1 MNLTTLTHRD
11 ALCLNAR
18 FTSREE
24 AIHALTQR
32 LAALG
37 KISSTEQ
44 FLEEVYRRE
53 SLGPTALGEW
63 LAVPHG
69 KTAAV
74 KEAAFAVATL
84 SEPLQWEGVDGPEAV
99 DLVVLLA
106 IPPNEAGTTHMQ
118 LLTALTTR
126 LADDEIRAR
135 IQSATTPDELLS
147 ALDDKGGTQPSA
159 SFSNAP
165 TIVCVTACPA
175 GIAHTYMAA
184 EYLEKA
190 GRKLGVNVYVEKQG
204 ANGIEGRLTADQ
216 LNSATACIFAAEVA
230 IKESE
235 RFNGIPALSVPVA
248 EPIRHAEA
256 LIQQALTLKRS
267 DETRTVQQDTQPVK
281 SVKTELKQALLSGI
295 SFAVP
300 LIVAGGTVLAVAVL
314 LSQIFGLQ
322 DLFNEENSWLWMYR
336 KLGGGLLG
344 ILMVPVL
351 AAYTAYSLA
360 DKPALAPG
368 FAAGLAANMIGS
380 GFLGAVVGGLIA
392 GYLMRWVKNHLRLS
406 SKFNGFLTFYL
417 YPVLGTLGAGSLMLF
432 VVGEPV
438 AWINNSLTAWLNG
451 LSGSNALLLGAILGF
466 MCSFDLGG
474 PVNKAAYAFCLGAMA
489 NGVCGPYAI
498 FASTMKAVSR
508 VHITPHMHWDR
519 EWYFTTEESRILLV
533 NNMEEIL
540 CRLEQDNEYKYYVL
554 DGQTAILEDYFAVKP
569 ENKDRVKKQV
579 EAGKLIIGPWYT
591 QTDTTIVSA
600 ESIVRNLMYG
610 MRDCLAFGEPMK
622 IGYLPDSFGMSGQLP
637 HIYNGF
643 GITRTMFW
651 RGCSERH
658 GTDKT
663 EFLWQSSDGSE
674 VTAQVLPLGYAIGKY
689 LPADENGLRKRLDS
703 YFDVLEKAS
712 VTKEILLPNGHDQMP
727 LQQNIFEVMDKLGD
741 AANLLI

>member
-44 FLEEVYRRE
+44 FLKEVYRCE
-53 SLGPTALGEW
+53 SLGPTALSEG

-106 IPPNEAGTTHMQ
+106 IPLNEAGTTHMQ

-256 LIQQALTLKRS
+256 LIQQSLTLERG
-267 DETRTVQQDTQPVK
+267 DETRTLQQDTQPVK

-392 GYLMRWVKNHLRLS
+392 GYLIRWMKNHLRLS

-489 NGVCGPYAI
+489 NGVYGPYAI
-498 FASTMKAVSR
+498 FASVKMVSAFTVTASTMLAPRLFKEFEIETGKSTWLLGLAGITEGAIPMAIEDPLR
-508 VHITPHMHWDR
+508 VIGSFVLGSMVTGAIVGAMNIGLSTPGAGI
-519 EWYFTTEESRILLV
+519 FSLFLLH
-533 NNMEEIL
+533 
-540 CRLEQDNEYKYYVL
+540 DNGAGGVMAAIGWFGAAL
-554 DGQTAILEDYFAVKP
+554 VGAAISTAILLIWRRHAVKHG
-569 ENKDRVKKQV
+569 NY
-579 EAGKLIIGPWYT
+579 L
-591 QTDTTIVSA
+591 TDGV
-600 ESIVRNLMYG
+600 
-610 MRDCLAFGEPMK
+610 
-622 IGYLPDSFGMSGQLP
+622 
-637 HIYNGF
+637 
-643 GITRTMFW
+643 
-651 RGCSERH
+651 
-658 GTDKT
+658 
-663 EFLWQSSDGSE
+663 
-674 VTAQVLPLGYAIGKY
+674 
-689 LPADENGLRKRLDS
+689 
-703 YFDVLEKAS
+703 
-712 VTKEILLPNGHDQMP
+712 MP
-727 LQQNIFEVMDKLGD
+727 
-741 AANLLI
+741 

>member
-1 MNLTTLTHRD
+1 MVLFYRAHWRDYKNDQVRIMMNLTTLTHRD

-53 SLGPTALGEW
+53 SLGPTALGEG

-489 NGVCGPYAI
+489 NGVYGPYAI
-498 FASTMKAVSR
+498 FASVKMVSAFTVTASTMLAPRLFKEFEIETGKSTWLLGLAGITEGAIPMAIEDPLR
-508 VHITPHMHWDR
+508 VIGSFMLGSMVTGAIVGAMNIGLSTPGAGI
-519 EWYFTTEESRILLV
+519 FSLFLLH
-533 NNMEEIL
+533 
-540 CRLEQDNEYKYYVL
+540 DNGAGGVMAAIGWFGAAL
-554 DGQTAILEDYFAVKP
+554 VGAAISTAILLIWRRHAVKHG
-569 ENKDRVKKQV
+569 NY
-579 EAGKLIIGPWYT
+579 L
-591 QTDTTIVSA
+591 TDGV
-600 ESIVRNLMYG
+600 
-610 MRDCLAFGEPMK
+610 
-622 IGYLPDSFGMSGQLP
+622 
-637 HIYNGF
+637 
-643 GITRTMFW
+643 
-651 RGCSERH
+651 
-658 GTDKT
+658 
-663 EFLWQSSDGSE
+663 
-674 VTAQVLPLGYAIGKY
+674 
-689 LPADENGLRKRLDS
+689 
-703 YFDVLEKAS
+703 
-712 VTKEILLPNGHDQMP
+712 MP
-727 LQQNIFEVMDKLGD
+727 
-741 AANLLI
+741 

>member
-1 MNLTTLTHRD
+1 MVLFYRAHWRDYKNDQVRIMMNLTTLTHRD

-53 SLGPTALGEW
+53 SLGPTALGEG

-489 NGVCGPYAI
+489 NGVYGQYAI
-498 FASTMKAVSR
+498 FASVKMVSAFTVTASTMLAPRLFKEFEIETGKSTWLLGLAGITEGAIPMAIEDPLR
-508 VHITPHMHWDR
+508 VIGSFVLGSMVTGAIVGAMNIGLSTPGAGI
-519 EWYFTTEESRILLV
+519 FSLFLLH
-533 NNMEEIL
+533 
-540 CRLEQDNEYKYYVL
+540 DNGAGGVMAAIGWFGAAL
-554 DGQTAILEDYFAVKP
+554 VGAAISTAILLIWRRHAVKHG
-569 ENKDRVKKQV
+569 NY
-579 EAGKLIIGPWYT
+579 L
-591 QTDTTIVSA
+591 TDGV
-600 ESIVRNLMYG
+600 
-610 MRDCLAFGEPMK
+610 
-622 IGYLPDSFGMSGQLP
+622 
-637 HIYNGF
+637 
-643 GITRTMFW
+643 
-651 RGCSERH
+651 
-658 GTDKT
+658 
-663 EFLWQSSDGSE
+663 
-674 VTAQVLPLGYAIGKY
+674 
-689 LPADENGLRKRLDS
+689 
-703 YFDVLEKAS
+703 
-712 VTKEILLPNGHDQMP
+712 MP
-727 LQQNIFEVMDKLGD
+727 
-741 AANLLI
+741 

>member
-1 MNLTTLTHRD
+1 MVLFYRARWRDYKNDQVRIMMNLTTLTHRD

-24 AIHALTQR
+24 AIHVLTQR

-53 SLGPTALGEW
+53 SLGPAALGEG

-230 IKESE
+230 IKKSE

-489 NGVCGPYAI
+489 NGVYGPYAI
-498 FASTMKAVSR
+498 FASVKMVSAFTVTASTMLAPRLFKEFEIETGKSTWLLGLAGITEGAIPMAIEDPLR
-508 VHITPHMHWDR
+508 VIGSFVLGSMVTGAIVGAMNIGLSTPGAGI
-519 EWYFTTEESRILLV
+519 FSLFLLH
-533 NNMEEIL
+533 
-540 CRLEQDNEYKYYVL
+540 DNGAGGVMAAIGWFGAAL
-554 DGQTAILEDYFAVKP
+554 VGAAISTAILLMWRRHAVKHG
-569 ENKDRVKKQV
+569 NY
-579 EAGKLIIGPWYT
+579 L
-591 QTDTTIVSA
+591 TDGV
-600 ESIVRNLMYG
+600 
-610 MRDCLAFGEPMK
+610 
-622 IGYLPDSFGMSGQLP
+622 
-637 HIYNGF
+637 
-643 GITRTMFW
+643 
-651 RGCSERH
+651 
-658 GTDKT
+658 
-663 EFLWQSSDGSE
+663 
-674 VTAQVLPLGYAIGKY
+674 
-689 LPADENGLRKRLDS
+689 
-703 YFDVLEKAS
+703 
-712 VTKEILLPNGHDQMP
+712 MP
-727 LQQNIFEVMDKLGD
+727 
-741 AANLLI
+741 

>member
-53 SLGPTALGEW
+53 SLGPTALGEG

-175 GIAHTYMAA
+175 GIAHTHMAA

-489 NGVCGPYAI
+489 NGVYGPYAI
-498 FASTMKAVSR
+498 FASVKMVSAFTVTASTMLAPRLFKEFEIETGKSTWLLGLAGITEGAIPMAIEDPLR
-508 VHITPHMHWDR
+508 VIGSFVLGSMVTGAIVGAMNIGLSTPGAGI
-519 EWYFTTEESRILLV
+519 FSLFLLH
-533 NNMEEIL
+533 
-540 CRLEQDNEYKYYVL
+540 DNGAGGVMAAIGWFGAAL
-554 DGQTAILEDYFAVKP
+554 VGAAISTAILLIWRRHAVKHG
-569 ENKDRVKKQV
+569 NY
-579 EAGKLIIGPWYT
+579 L
-591 QTDTTIVSA
+591 TDGV
-600 ESIVRNLMYG
+600 
-610 MRDCLAFGEPMK
+610 
-622 IGYLPDSFGMSGQLP
+622 
-637 HIYNGF
+637 
-643 GITRTMFW
+643 
-651 RGCSERH
+651 
-658 GTDKT
+658 
-663 EFLWQSSDGSE
+663 
-674 VTAQVLPLGYAIGKY
+674 
-689 LPADENGLRKRLDS
+689 
-703 YFDVLEKAS
+703 
-712 VTKEILLPNGHDQMP
+712 MP
-727 LQQNIFEVMDKLGD
+727 
-741 AANLLI
+741 

>member
-1 MNLTTLTHRD
+1 MVLFYRAHWRDYKNDQVRIMMNLTTLTHRD

-53 SLGPTALGEW
+53 SLGPTALGEG

-118 LLTALTTR
+118 LLTVLTTR

-489 NGVCGPYAI
+489 NGVYGPYAI
-498 FASTMKAVSR
+498 FASVKMVSAFTVTASTMLAPRLFKEFEIETGKSTWLLGLAGITEGAIPMAIEDPLR
-508 VHITPHMHWDR
+508 VIGSFVLGSMVTGAIVGAMNIGLSTPGAGI
-519 EWYFTTEESRILLV
+519 FSLFLLH
-533 NNMEEIL
+533 
-540 CRLEQDNEYKYYVL
+540 DNGAGGVMAAIGWFGAAL
-554 DGQTAILEDYFAVKP
+554 VGAAISTAILLIWRRHAVKHG
-569 ENKDRVKKQV
+569 NY
-579 EAGKLIIGPWYT
+579 L
-591 QTDTTIVSA
+591 TDGV
-600 ESIVRNLMYG
+600 
-610 MRDCLAFGEPMK
+610 
-622 IGYLPDSFGMSGQLP
+622 
-637 HIYNGF
+637 
-643 GITRTMFW
+643 
-651 RGCSERH
+651 
-658 GTDKT
+658 
-663 EFLWQSSDGSE
+663 
-674 VTAQVLPLGYAIGKY
+674 
-689 LPADENGLRKRLDS
+689 
-703 YFDVLEKAS
+703 
-712 VTKEILLPNGHDQMP
+712 MP
-727 LQQNIFEVMDKLGD
+727 
-741 AANLLI
+741 

>member
-1 MNLTTLTHRD
+1 MVLFYRAHWRDYKNDQVRIMMNLTTLTHRD

-53 SLGPTALGEW
+53 SLGPTALGEG

-147 ALDDKGGTQPSA
+147 ALDDKGDTQPSA

-235 RFNGIPALSVPVA
+235 RFNGIPALSVRVA

-256 LIQQALTLKRS
+256 LMQQALTLKRS

-489 NGVCGPYAI
+489 NGVYGPYAI
-498 FASTMKAVSR
+498 FASVKMVSAFTVTASTMLAPRLFKEFEIETGKSTWLLGLAG
-508 VHITPHMHWDR
+508 ITEGAIPMAIEDPL
-519 EWYFTTEESRILLV
+519 RIIGSFVLGSMVTGAIVGAMNIGLSTPGAGIFSLFLLH
-533 NNMEEIL
+533 
-540 CRLEQDNEYKYYVL
+540 DNGAGGVMAAIGWFGAAL
-554 DGQTAILEDYFAVKP
+554 VGAAISTAILLIWRRHAVKHG
-569 ENKDRVKKQV
+569 NY
-579 EAGKLIIGPWYT
+579 L
-591 QTDTTIVSA
+591 TDGV
-600 ESIVRNLMYG
+600 
-610 MRDCLAFGEPMK
+610 
-622 IGYLPDSFGMSGQLP
+622 
-637 HIYNGF
+637 
-643 GITRTMFW
+643 
-651 RGCSERH
+651 
-658 GTDKT
+658 
-663 EFLWQSSDGSE
+663 
-674 VTAQVLPLGYAIGKY
+674 
-689 LPADENGLRKRLDS
+689 
-703 YFDVLEKAS
+703 
-712 VTKEILLPNGHDQMP
+712 MP
-727 LQQNIFEVMDKLGD
+727 
-741 AANLLI
+741 

>member
-1 MNLTTLTHRD
+1 MVLFYRAHWRDYKNDQVRIMMNLTTLTHRD

-53 SLGPTALGEW
+53 SLGPTALGEG

-351 AAYTAYSLA
+351 AAYTTYSLA

-489 NGVCGPYAI
+489 NGVYGPYAI
-498 FASTMKAVSR
+498 FASVKMVSAFTVTASTMLAPRLFKEFEIETGKSTWLLGLAGITEGAIPMAIEDPLR
-508 VHITPHMHWDR
+508 VIGSFVLGSMVTGAIVGAMNIGLSTPGAGI
-519 EWYFTTEESRILLV
+519 FSLFLLH
-533 NNMEEIL
+533 
-540 CRLEQDNEYKYYVL
+540 DNGAGGVMAAIGWFGAAL
-554 DGQTAILEDYFAVKP
+554 VGAAISTAILLIWRRHAVKHG
-569 ENKDRVKKQV
+569 NY
-579 EAGKLIIGPWYT
+579 L
-591 QTDTTIVSA
+591 TDGV
-600 ESIVRNLMYG
+600 
-610 MRDCLAFGEPMK
+610 
-622 IGYLPDSFGMSGQLP
+622 
-637 HIYNGF
+637 
-643 GITRTMFW
+643 
-651 RGCSERH
+651 
-658 GTDKT
+658 
-663 EFLWQSSDGSE
+663 
-674 VTAQVLPLGYAIGKY
+674 
-689 LPADENGLRKRLDS
+689 
-703 YFDVLEKAS
+703 
-712 VTKEILLPNGHDQMP
+712 MP
-727 LQQNIFEVMDKLGD
+727 
-741 AANLLI
+741 

>member
-1 MNLTTLTHRD
+1 MVLFYRAHWRDYKNDQVRIMMNLTTLTHRD

-53 SLGPTALGEW
+53 SLGPTALGEG

-204 ANGIEGRLTADQ
+204 ANGIEGRLMADQ

-380 GFLGAVVGGLIA
+380 GFLGAVVGGLIV

-489 NGVCGPYAI
+489 NGVYGPYAI
-498 FASTMKAVSR
+498 FVSVKMVSAFTVTASTMLAPRLFKEFEIETGKSTWLLGLAGITEGAIPMAIEDPLR
-508 VHITPHMHWDR
+508 VIGSFVLGSMVTGAIVGAMNIGLSTPGAGI
-519 EWYFTTEESRILLV
+519 FSLFLLH
-533 NNMEEIL
+533 
-540 CRLEQDNEYKYYVL
+540 DNGAGGVMAAIGWFGAAL
-554 DGQTAILEDYFAVKP
+554 VGAAISTAILLMWRRHAVKHG
-569 ENKDRVKKQV
+569 NY
-579 EAGKLIIGPWYT
+579 L
-591 QTDTTIVSA
+591 TDGV
-600 ESIVRNLMYG
+600 
-610 MRDCLAFGEPMK
+610 
-622 IGYLPDSFGMSGQLP
+622 
-637 HIYNGF
+637 
-643 GITRTMFW
+643 
-651 RGCSERH
+651 
-658 GTDKT
+658 
-663 EFLWQSSDGSE
+663 
-674 VTAQVLPLGYAIGKY
+674 
-689 LPADENGLRKRLDS
+689 
-703 YFDVLEKAS
+703 
-712 VTKEILLPNGHDQMP
+712 MP
-727 LQQNIFEVMDKLGD
+727 
-741 AANLLI
+741 

>member
-1 MNLTTLTHRD
+1 MVLFYRAHWRDYKNDQVRIMMNLTTLTHRD

-53 SLGPTALGEW
+53 SLGPTALGEG

-489 NGVCGPYAI
+489 NGVYGPYAI
-498 FASTMKAVSR
+498 FASVKMVSAFTVTASTMFAPRLFKEFEIETGKSTWLLGLAGITEGAIPMAIEDPLR
-508 VHITPHMHWDR
+508 VIGSFVLGSMVTGAIVGAMNIGLSTPGAGI
-519 EWYFTTEESRILLV
+519 FSLFLLH
-533 NNMEEIL
+533 
-540 CRLEQDNEYKYYVL
+540 DNGAGGVMAAIGWFGAAL
-554 DGQTAILEDYFAVKP
+554 VGAAISTAILLMWRRHAVKHG
-569 ENKDRVKKQV
+569 NY
-579 EAGKLIIGPWYT
+579 L
-591 QTDTTIVSA
+591 TDGV
-600 ESIVRNLMYG
+600 
-610 MRDCLAFGEPMK
+610 
-622 IGYLPDSFGMSGQLP
+622 
-637 HIYNGF
+637 
-643 GITRTMFW
+643 
-651 RGCSERH
+651 
-658 GTDKT
+658 
-663 EFLWQSSDGSE
+663 
-674 VTAQVLPLGYAIGKY
+674 
-689 LPADENGLRKRLDS
+689 
-703 YFDVLEKAS
+703 
-712 VTKEILLPNGHDQMP
+712 MP
-727 LQQNIFEVMDKLGD
+727 
-741 AANLLI
+741 

>member
-44 FLEEVYRRE
+44 FQEEVYRRE
-53 SLGPTALGEW
+53 SFGPTALGEG

-489 NGVCGPYAI
+489 NGVYGPYAI
-498 FASTMKAVSR
+498 FASVKMVSAFTVTASTMLAPRLFKEFEIETGKSTWLLGLAGITEGAIPMAIEDPLR
-508 VHITPHMHWDR
+508 VIGSFVLGSMVTGAIVGAMNIGLSTPGAGI
-519 EWYFTTEESRILLV
+519 FSLFLLH
-533 NNMEEIL
+533 
-540 CRLEQDNEYKYYVL
+540 DNGAGGVMAAIGWFGAAL
-554 DGQTAILEDYFAVKP
+554 VGAAISTAILLIWRRHAVKHG
-569 ENKDRVKKQV
+569 NY
-579 EAGKLIIGPWYT
+579 L
-591 QTDTTIVSA
+591 TDGV
-600 ESIVRNLMYG
+600 
-610 MRDCLAFGEPMK
+610 
-622 IGYLPDSFGMSGQLP
+622 
-637 HIYNGF
+637 
-643 GITRTMFW
+643 
-651 RGCSERH
+651 
-658 GTDKT
+658 
-663 EFLWQSSDGSE
+663 
-674 VTAQVLPLGYAIGKY
+674 
-689 LPADENGLRKRLDS
+689 
-703 YFDVLEKAS
+703 
-712 VTKEILLPNGHDQMP
+712 MP
-727 LQQNIFEVMDKLGD
+727 
-741 AANLLI
+741 

>member
-1 MNLTTLTHRD
+1 MVLFYRAHWRDYKNDQVRIMMNLTTLTHRD

-53 SLGPTALGEW
+53 SLGPTALGEG
-63 LAVPHG
+63 LTVPHG

-147 ALDDKGGTQPSA
+147 ALDDKGDTQPSA

-235 RFNGIPALSVPVA
+235 RFNGIPALSVRVA

-256 LIQQALTLKRS
+256 LMQQALTLKRS

-489 NGVCGPYAI
+489 NGVYGPYAI
-498 FASTMKAVSR
+498 FASVKMVSAFTVTASTMLAPRLFKEFEIETGKSTWLLGLAGITEGAIPMAIEDPLR
-508 VHITPHMHWDR
+508 VIGSFVLGSMVTGAIVGAMNIGLSTPGAGI
-519 EWYFTTEESRILLV
+519 FSLFLLH
-533 NNMEEIL
+533 
-540 CRLEQDNEYKYYVL
+540 DNGAGGVMAAIGWFGAAL
-554 DGQTAILEDYFAVKP
+554 VGAAISTAILLIWRRHAVKHG
-569 ENKDRVKKQV
+569 NY
-579 EAGKLIIGPWYT
+579 L
-591 QTDTTIVSA
+591 TDGV
-600 ESIVRNLMYG
+600 
-610 MRDCLAFGEPMK
+610 
-622 IGYLPDSFGMSGQLP
+622 
-637 HIYNGF
+637 
-643 GITRTMFW
+643 
-651 RGCSERH
+651 
-658 GTDKT
+658 
-663 EFLWQSSDGSE
+663 
-674 VTAQVLPLGYAIGKY
+674 
-689 LPADENGLRKRLDS
+689 
-703 YFDVLEKAS
+703 
-712 VTKEILLPNGHDQMP
+712 MP
-727 LQQNIFEVMDKLGD
+727 
-741 AANLLI
+741 

>member
-1 MNLTTLTHRD
+1 MVLFYRAHWRDYKNDQVRIMMNLTTLTHRD

-53 SLGPTALGEW
+53 SLGPTALGEG

-336 KLGGGLLG
+336 KLGSGLLG

-489 NGVCGPYAI
+489 NGVYGPYAI
-498 FASTMKAVSR
+498 FASVKMVSAFTVTASTMLAPRLFKEFEIETGKSTWLLGLAGITEGAIPMAIEDPLR
-508 VHITPHMHWDR
+508 VIGSFVLGSMVTGAIVGAMNIGLSTPGAGI
-519 EWYFTTEESRILLV
+519 FSLFLLH
-533 NNMEEIL
+533 
-540 CRLEQDNEYKYYVL
+540 DNGAGGVMAAIGWFGAAL
-554 DGQTAILEDYFAVKP
+554 VGAAISTAILLMWRRHAVKHG
-569 ENKDRVKKQV
+569 NY
-579 EAGKLIIGPWYT
+579 L
-591 QTDTTIVSA
+591 TDGV
-600 ESIVRNLMYG
+600 
-610 MRDCLAFGEPMK
+610 
-622 IGYLPDSFGMSGQLP
+622 
-637 HIYNGF
+637 
-643 GITRTMFW
+643 
-651 RGCSERH
+651 
-658 GTDKT
+658 
-663 EFLWQSSDGSE
+663 
-674 VTAQVLPLGYAIGKY
+674 
-689 LPADENGLRKRLDS
+689 
-703 YFDVLEKAS
+703 
-712 VTKEILLPNGHDQMP
+712 MP
-727 LQQNIFEVMDKLGD
+727 
-741 AANLLI
+741 

>member
-1 MNLTTLTHRD
+1 MVLFYRAHWRDYKNDQVRIMMNLTTLTHRD

-53 SLGPTALGEW
+53 SLGPTALGEG

-147 ALDDKGGTQPSA
+147 ALDDKGDTQPSA

-190 GRKLGVNVYVEKQG
+190 GRKLGANVYVEKQG

-235 RFNGIPALSVPVA
+235 RFNGIPALSVRVA

-256 LIQQALTLKRS
+256 LMQQALTLKRS

-489 NGVCGPYAI
+489 NGVYGPYAI
-498 FASTMKAVSR
+498 FASVKMVSAFTVTASTMLAPRLFKEFEIETGKSTWLLGLAGITEGAIPMAIEDPLR
-508 VHITPHMHWDR
+508 VIGSFVLGSMVTGAIVGAMNIGLSTPGAGI
-519 EWYFTTEESRILLV
+519 FSLFLLH
-533 NNMEEIL
+533 
-540 CRLEQDNEYKYYVL
+540 DNGAGGVMAAIGWFGAAL
-554 DGQTAILEDYFAVKP
+554 VGAAISTAILLIWRRHAVKHG
-569 ENKDRVKKQV
+569 NY
-579 EAGKLIIGPWYT
+579 L
-591 QTDTTIVSA
+591 TDGV
-600 ESIVRNLMYG
+600 
-610 MRDCLAFGEPMK
+610 
-622 IGYLPDSFGMSGQLP
+622 
-637 HIYNGF
+637 
-643 GITRTMFW
+643 
-651 RGCSERH
+651 
-658 GTDKT
+658 
-663 EFLWQSSDGSE
+663 
-674 VTAQVLPLGYAIGKY
+674 
-689 LPADENGLRKRLDS
+689 
-703 YFDVLEKAS
+703 
-712 VTKEILLPNGHDQMP
+712 MP
-727 LQQNIFEVMDKLGD
+727 
-741 AANLLI
+741 

>member
-1 MNLTTLTHRD
+1 MVLFYRAHWRDYKNDQVRIMMNLTTLTHRD

-53 SLGPTALGEW
+53 SLGPTALGEG

-489 NGVCGPYAI
+489 NGVYGPYAI
-498 FASTMKAVSR
+498 FASVKMVSAFTVTASTMLAPRLFKEFEIETGKSTWLLRLAGITEGAIPMAIEDPLR
-508 VHITPHMHWDR
+508 VIGSFVLGSMVTGAIVGAMNIGLSTPGAGI
-519 EWYFTTEESRILLV
+519 FSLFLLH
-533 NNMEEIL
+533 
-540 CRLEQDNEYKYYVL
+540 DNGAGGVMAAIGWFGAAL
-554 DGQTAILEDYFAVKP
+554 VGAAISTAILLIWRRHAVKHG
-569 ENKDRVKKQV
+569 NY
-579 EAGKLIIGPWYT
+579 L
-591 QTDTTIVSA
+591 TDGV
-600 ESIVRNLMYG
+600 
-610 MRDCLAFGEPMK
+610 
-622 IGYLPDSFGMSGQLP
+622 
-637 HIYNGF
+637 
-643 GITRTMFW
+643 
-651 RGCSERH
+651 
-658 GTDKT
+658 
-663 EFLWQSSDGSE
+663 
-674 VTAQVLPLGYAIGKY
+674 
-689 LPADENGLRKRLDS
+689 
-703 YFDVLEKAS
+703 
-712 VTKEILLPNGHDQMP
+712 MP
-727 LQQNIFEVMDKLGD
+727 
-741 AANLLI
+741 

>member
-1 MNLTTLTHRD
+1 MVLFYRAHWRDYKNDQVRIMMNLTTLTHRD

-53 SLGPTALGEW
+53 SLGPTALGEG

-351 AAYTAYSLA
+351 AAYTTYSLA

-368 FAAGLAANMIGS
+368 FAAGLAANMIGY

-489 NGVCGPYAI
+489 NGVYGPYAI
-498 FASTMKAVSR
+498 FASVKMVSAFTVTASTMLAPRLFKEFEIETGKSTWLLGLAGITEGAIPMAIEDPLR
-508 VHITPHMHWDR
+508 VIGSFVLGSMVTGAIVGAMNIGLSTPGAGI
-519 EWYFTTEESRILLV
+519 FSLFLLH
-533 NNMEEIL
+533 
-540 CRLEQDNEYKYYVL
+540 DNGAGGVMAAIGWFGAAL
-554 DGQTAILEDYFAVKP
+554 VGAAISTAILLIWRRHAVKHG
-569 ENKDRVKKQV
+569 NY
-579 EAGKLIIGPWYT
+579 L
-591 QTDTTIVSA
+591 TDGV
-600 ESIVRNLMYG
+600 
-610 MRDCLAFGEPMK
+610 
-622 IGYLPDSFGMSGQLP
+622 
-637 HIYNGF
+637 
-643 GITRTMFW
+643 
-651 RGCSERH
+651 
-658 GTDKT
+658 
-663 EFLWQSSDGSE
+663 
-674 VTAQVLPLGYAIGKY
+674 
-689 LPADENGLRKRLDS
+689 
-703 YFDVLEKAS
+703 
-712 VTKEILLPNGHDQMP
+712 MP
-727 LQQNIFEVMDKLGD
+727 
-741 AANLLI
+741 

>member
-1 MNLTTLTHRD
+1 MVLFYRAHWRDYKNDQVRIMMNLTTLTHRD

-53 SLGPTALGEW
+53 SLGPTALGEG

-344 ILMVPVL
+344 ILVVPVL

-489 NGVCGPYAI
+489 NGVYGPYAI
-498 FASTMKAVSR
+498 FASVKMVSAFTVTASTMLAPRLFKEFEIETGKSTWLLGLAGITEGAIPMAIEDPLR
-508 VHITPHMHWDR
+508 VIGSFVLGSMVTGAIVGAMNIGLSTPGAGI
-519 EWYFTTEESRILLV
+519 FSLFLLH
-533 NNMEEIL
+533 
-540 CRLEQDNEYKYYVL
+540 DNGAGGVMAAIGWFGAAL
-554 DGQTAILEDYFAVKP
+554 VGAAISTAILLMWRRHAVKHG
-569 ENKDRVKKQV
+569 NY
-579 EAGKLIIGPWYT
+579 L
-591 QTDTTIVSA
+591 TDGV
-600 ESIVRNLMYG
+600 
-610 MRDCLAFGEPMK
+610 
-622 IGYLPDSFGMSGQLP
+622 
-637 HIYNGF
+637 
-643 GITRTMFW
+643 
-651 RGCSERH
+651 
-658 GTDKT
+658 
-663 EFLWQSSDGSE
+663 
-674 VTAQVLPLGYAIGKY
+674 
-689 LPADENGLRKRLDS
+689 
-703 YFDVLEKAS
+703 
-712 VTKEILLPNGHDQMP
+712 MP
-727 LQQNIFEVMDKLGD
+727 
-741 AANLLI
+741 

>member
-53 SLGPTALGEW
+53 SLGPTALGEG

-300 LIVAGGTVLAVAVL
+300 LIVAGGTVLA
-314 LSQIFGLQ
+314 
-322 DLFNEENSWLWMYR
+322 
-336 KLGGGLLG
+336 
-344 ILMVPVL
+344 
-351 AAYTAYSLA
+351 AYTAYSLA

-489 NGVCGPYAI
+489 NGVYGPYAI
-498 FASTMKAVSR
+498 FASVKMVSAFTVTASTMLAPRLFKEFEIETGKSTWLLGLAGITEGAIPMAIEDPLR
-508 VHITPHMHWDR
+508 VIGSFVLGSMVTGAIVGAMNIGLSTPGAGI
-519 EWYFTTEESRILLV
+519 FSLFLLH
-533 NNMEEIL
+533 
-540 CRLEQDNEYKYYVL
+540 DNGAGGVMAAIGWFGAAL
-554 DGQTAILEDYFAVKP
+554 VGAAISTAILLIWRRHAVKHG
-569 ENKDRVKKQV
+569 NY
-579 EAGKLIIGPWYT
+579 L
-591 QTDTTIVSA
+591 TDGV
-600 ESIVRNLMYG
+600 
-610 MRDCLAFGEPMK
+610 
-622 IGYLPDSFGMSGQLP
+622 
-637 HIYNGF
+637 
-643 GITRTMFW
+643 
-651 RGCSERH
+651 
-658 GTDKT
+658 
-663 EFLWQSSDGSE
+663 
-674 VTAQVLPLGYAIGKY
+674 
-689 LPADENGLRKRLDS
+689 
-703 YFDVLEKAS
+703 
-712 VTKEILLPNGHDQMP
+712 MP
-727 LQQNIFEVMDKLGD
+727 
-741 AANLLI
+741 

>member
-1 MNLTTLTHRD
+1 MVLFYRARWRDYKNDQVRIMMNLTTLTHRD

-24 AIHALTQR
+24 AIHVLTQR

-53 SLGPTALGEW
+53 SLGPTALGEG

-295 SFAVP
+295 SFALP

-489 NGVCGPYAI
+489 NGVYGPYAI
-498 FASTMKAVSR
+498 FASVKMVSAFTVTASTMLAPRLFKEFEIETGKSTWLLGLAGITEGAIPMAIEDPLR
-508 VHITPHMHWDR
+508 VIGSFVLGSMVTGAIVGAMNIGLSTPGAGI
-519 EWYFTTEESRILLV
+519 FSLFLLH
-533 NNMEEIL
+533 
-540 CRLEQDNEYKYYVL
+540 DNGAGGVMAAIGWFGAAL
-554 DGQTAILEDYFAVKP
+554 VGAAISTAILLMWRRHAVKHG
-569 ENKDRVKKQV
+569 NY
-579 EAGKLIIGPWYT
+579 L
-591 QTDTTIVSA
+591 TDGV
-600 ESIVRNLMYG
+600 
-610 MRDCLAFGEPMK
+610 
-622 IGYLPDSFGMSGQLP
+622 
-637 HIYNGF
+637 
-643 GITRTMFW
+643 
-651 RGCSERH
+651 
-658 GTDKT
+658 
-663 EFLWQSSDGSE
+663 
-674 VTAQVLPLGYAIGKY
+674 
-689 LPADENGLRKRLDS
+689 
-703 YFDVLEKAS
+703 
-712 VTKEILLPNGHDQMP
+712 MP
-727 LQQNIFEVMDKLGD
+727 
-741 AANLLI
+741 

>member
-1 MNLTTLTHRD
+1 MVLFYRAHWRDYKNDQVRIMMNLTTLTHRD

-53 SLGPTALGEW
+53 SLGPTALGEG

-165 TIVCVTACPA
+165 TIVCVTAYPA

-489 NGVCGPYAI
+489 NGVYGPYAI
-498 FASTMKAVSR
+498 FASVKMVSAFTVTASTMLAPRLFKEFEIETGKSTWLLGLAGITEGAIPMAIEDPLR
-508 VHITPHMHWDR
+508 VIGSFVLGSMVTGAIVGAMNIGLSTPGAGI
-519 EWYFTTEESRILLV
+519 FSLFLLH
-533 NNMEEIL
+533 
-540 CRLEQDNEYKYYVL
+540 DNGAGGVMAAIGWFGAAL
-554 DGQTAILEDYFAVKP
+554 VGAAISTAILLIWRRHAVKHG
-569 ENKDRVKKQV
+569 NY
-579 EAGKLIIGPWYT
+579 L
-591 QTDTTIVSA
+591 TDGV
-600 ESIVRNLMYG
+600 
-610 MRDCLAFGEPMK
+610 
-622 IGYLPDSFGMSGQLP
+622 
-637 HIYNGF
+637 
-643 GITRTMFW
+643 
-651 RGCSERH
+651 
-658 GTDKT
+658 
-663 EFLWQSSDGSE
+663 
-674 VTAQVLPLGYAIGKY
+674 
-689 LPADENGLRKRLDS
+689 
-703 YFDVLEKAS
+703 
-712 VTKEILLPNGHDQMP
+712 MP
-727 LQQNIFEVMDKLGD
+727 
-741 AANLLI
+741 

>member
-1 MNLTTLTHRD
+1 MVLFYRAHWRDYKNDQVRIMMNLTTLTHRD

-53 SLGPTALGEW
+53 SLGPTALGEG

-106 IPPNEAGTTHMQ
+106 IPSNEAGTTHMQ

-135 IQSATTPDELLS
+135 IQSATTPDEFLS

-489 NGVCGPYAI
+489 NGVYGPYAI
-498 FASTMKAVSR
+498 FASVKMVSAFTVTASTMLAPRLFKEFEIETGKSTWLLGLAGITEGAIPMAIEDPLR
-508 VHITPHMHWDR
+508 VIGSFVLGSMVTGAIVGAMNIGLSTPGAGI
-519 EWYFTTEESRILLV
+519 FSLFLLH
-533 NNMEEIL
+533 
-540 CRLEQDNEYKYYVL
+540 DNGAGGVMAAIGWFGAAL
-554 DGQTAILEDYFAVKP
+554 VGAAISTAILLMWRRHAVKHG
-569 ENKDRVKKQV
+569 NY
-579 EAGKLIIGPWYT
+579 L
-591 QTDTTIVSA
+591 TDGV
-600 ESIVRNLMYG
+600 
-610 MRDCLAFGEPMK
+610 
-622 IGYLPDSFGMSGQLP
+622 
-637 HIYNGF
+637 
-643 GITRTMFW
+643 
-651 RGCSERH
+651 
-658 GTDKT
+658 
-663 EFLWQSSDGSE
+663 
-674 VTAQVLPLGYAIGKY
+674 
-689 LPADENGLRKRLDS
+689 
-703 YFDVLEKAS
+703 
-712 VTKEILLPNGHDQMP
+712 MP
-727 LQQNIFEVMDKLGD
+727 
-741 AANLLI
+741 

>member
-1 MNLTTLTHRD
+1 MVLFYRARWRDYKNDQVRIMMNLTTLTHRD

-24 AIHALTQR
+24 AIHVLTQR

-53 SLGPTALGEW
+53 SLGPTALGEG

-322 DLFNEENSWLWMYR
+322 DLFNEENSWLWIYR

-489 NGVCGPYAI
+489 NGVYGPYAI
-498 FASTMKAVSR
+498 FASVKMVSAFTVTASTMLAPRLFKEFEIETGKSTWLLGLAGITEGAIPMAIEDPLR
-508 VHITPHMHWDR
+508 VIGSFVLGSMVTGAIVGAMNIGLSTPGAGI
-519 EWYFTTEESRILLV
+519 FSLFLLH
-533 NNMEEIL
+533 
-540 CRLEQDNEYKYYVL
+540 DNGAGGVMAAIGWFGAAL
-554 DGQTAILEDYFAVKP
+554 VGAAISTAILLMWRRHAVKHG
-569 ENKDRVKKQV
+569 NY
-579 EAGKLIIGPWYT
+579 L
-591 QTDTTIVSA
+591 TDGV
-600 ESIVRNLMYG
+600 
-610 MRDCLAFGEPMK
+610 
-622 IGYLPDSFGMSGQLP
+622 
-637 HIYNGF
+637 
-643 GITRTMFW
+643 
-651 RGCSERH
+651 
-658 GTDKT
+658 
-663 EFLWQSSDGSE
+663 
-674 VTAQVLPLGYAIGKY
+674 
-689 LPADENGLRKRLDS
+689 
-703 YFDVLEKAS
+703 
-712 VTKEILLPNGHDQMP
+712 MP
-727 LQQNIFEVMDKLGD
+727 
-741 AANLLI
+741 

>member
-1 MNLTTLTHRD
+1 MVLFYRAHWRDYKNDQVRIMMNLTTLTHRD

-53 SLGPTALGEW
+53 SLGPTALGEG

-300 LIVAGGTVLAVAVL
+300 LIVAGGTMLAVAVL

-489 NGVCGPYAI
+489 NGVYGPYAI
-498 FASTMKAVSR
+498 FASVKMVSAFTVTASTMLAPRLFKEFEIETGKSTWLLGLAGITEGAIPMAIEDPLR
-508 VHITPHMHWDR
+508 VIGSFVLGSMVTGAIVGAMNIGLSTPGAGI
-519 EWYFTTEESRILLV
+519 FSLFLLH
-533 NNMEEIL
+533 
-540 CRLEQDNEYKYYVL
+540 DNGAGGVMAAIGWFGAAL
-554 DGQTAILEDYFAVKP
+554 VGAAISTAILLMWRRHAVKHG
-569 ENKDRVKKQV
+569 NY
-579 EAGKLIIGPWYT
+579 L
-591 QTDTTIVSA
+591 TDGV
-600 ESIVRNLMYG
+600 
-610 MRDCLAFGEPMK
+610 
-622 IGYLPDSFGMSGQLP
+622 
-637 HIYNGF
+637 
-643 GITRTMFW
+643 
-651 RGCSERH
+651 
-658 GTDKT
+658 
-663 EFLWQSSDGSE
+663 
-674 VTAQVLPLGYAIGKY
+674 
-689 LPADENGLRKRLDS
+689 
-703 YFDVLEKAS
+703 
-712 VTKEILLPNGHDQMP
+712 MP
-727 LQQNIFEVMDKLGD
+727 
-741 AANLLI
+741 

>member
-1 MNLTTLTHRD
+1 MVLFYRAHWRDYKNDQVRIMMNLTTLTHRD

-44 FLEEVYRRE
+44 FLEEVYRCE
-53 SLGPTALGEW
+53 SLGPTALGEG

-489 NGVCGPYAI
+489 NGVYGPYAI
-498 FASTMKAVSR
+498 FASVKMVSAFTVTASTMLAPRLFKEFEIETGKSTWLLGLAGITEGAIPMAIEDPLR
-508 VHITPHMHWDR
+508 VIGSFVLGSMVTGAIVGAMNIGLSTPGAGI
-519 EWYFTTEESRILLV
+519 FSLFLLH
-533 NNMEEIL
+533 
-540 CRLEQDNEYKYYVL
+540 DNGAGGVMAAIGWFGAAL
-554 DGQTAILEDYFAVKP
+554 VGAAISTAILLIWRRHAVKHG
-569 ENKDRVKKQV
+569 NY
-579 EAGKLIIGPWYT
+579 L
-591 QTDTTIVSA
+591 TDGV
-600 ESIVRNLMYG
+600 
-610 MRDCLAFGEPMK
+610 
-622 IGYLPDSFGMSGQLP
+622 
-637 HIYNGF
+637 
-643 GITRTMFW
+643 
-651 RGCSERH
+651 
-658 GTDKT
+658 
-663 EFLWQSSDGSE
+663 
-674 VTAQVLPLGYAIGKY
+674 
-689 LPADENGLRKRLDS
+689 
-703 YFDVLEKAS
+703 
-712 VTKEILLPNGHDQMP
+712 MP
-727 LQQNIFEVMDKLGD
+727 
-741 AANLLI
+741 